1 MRRPCSSRARTCGSW
16 DWIAIGTHWPQ
27 RSARLAEFGS
37 RAEAHHARFDQLAT
51 VVAAAGAASQP
62 IVGVLFDLGV
72 SSPQFDEADRGFS
85 YRYDAPLDMRMDQT
99 SGQSA
104 ADLLNTADEHDLAAI
119 LRRNADERFAARI
132 AKAIVKARP
141 LHTTTE
147 LATVVVDAIPAP
159 ARRKGGHPAKRT
171 FQAIR
176 IHVNEELSV
185 LPPALD
191 AALEVLAPGGRLVV
205 ISYHSGEDRI
215 VKERLRRAD
224 DGGCTCPPGLP
235 CGCGA
240 VPEARLLKRGGW
252 TPSAAEIATNPRAAS
267 ARLRA
272 VEKLPTEPSR
282 TCHDEPR
289 TRPTP
294 PPRAARLHPP
304 PAPAPRTHLRVVP
317 PPSRRHLRR
326 RRTGAVLAVAA
337 VLVFGSLMS
346 AALFHG
352 LLVGGQSNLDRL
364 DTQLQDER
372 AALARDKLEL
382 AKLQSPAHIAA
393 QAEALGMVPA
403 DGQTWVS
410 PGTGAR
416 PRGHRVRHRHVH
428 RLHHRDHGAVRRI
441 HERVGHGRRGSEHP
455 VNDDDFFG
463 RPRTNRHRHH
473 RPASGLAAGVG
484 APGTPSQPE
493 VVARTRRSRT
503 HPPSRASGASP
514 GRPSRHR
521 TSPGAVRPAPP
532 PVRSAPSVRP
542 VRRRRRSRAASCAPA
557 PCAASSPSW
566 W

>member
-1 MRRPCSSRARTCGSW
+1 MIDPRPFVHDPVLLERVVELLHPVPAGTIVDATLGGAGHAATVLQSRPDLRVLGLDRDRNALAAAR
-16 DWIAIGTHWPQ
+16 
-27 RSARLAEFGS
+27 ARLAEFGS

-272 VEKLPTEPSR
+272 VEKLPTEPVE
-282 TCHDEPR
+282 D
-289 TRPTP
+289 
-294 PPRAARLHPP
+294 
-304 PAPAPRTHLRVVP
+304 
-317 PPSRRHLRR
+317 
-326 RRTGAVLAVAA
+326 
-337 VLVFGSLMS
+337 
-346 AALFHG
+346 
-352 LLVGGQSNLDRL
+352 QS
-364 DTQLQDER
+364 
-372 AALARDKLEL
+372 
-382 AKLQSPAHIAA
+382 
-393 QAEALGMVPA
+393 
-403 DGQTWVS
+403 
-410 PGTGAR
+410 
-416 PRGHRVRHRHVH
+416 
-428 RLHHRDHGAVRRI
+428 
-441 HERVGHGRRGSEHP
+441 
-455 VNDDDFFG
+455 
-463 RPRTNRHRHH
+463 
-473 RPASGLAAGVG
+473 
-484 APGTPSQPE
+484 
-493 VVARTRRSRT
+493 
-503 HPPSRASGASP
+503 
-514 GRPSRHR
+514 
-521 TSPGAVRPAPP
+521 
-532 PVRSAPSVRP
+532 
-542 VRRRRRSRAASCAPA
+542 
-557 PCAASSPSW
+557 
-566 W
+566 